1 MTEPLALSQEAFAHP
16 AAYGTAV
23 ARAIL
28 IRVAAGELP
37 ATFRLHRPPRILAF
51 SKQDAASPGFRD
63 AAQAARDS
71 GFEPVIR
78 LVGGRAAVYH
88 ERTLALSWAVSDS
101 RPAARTDDRFRELA
115 ELLAGSIRD
124 LGVDAR
130 IGEIPGEYCPGA
142 WSVNARGAT
151 KLVGTGQRLI
161 AGAAHRGAVIVVG
174 DSGAVRDA
182 LVPVYEALG
191 LTWDRGTAGSIEDEA
206 GSITTEAVE
215 GAILAGLRER
225 YDLSDAEIDHETR
238 ELADR
243 LGSDHSVR

>member
-1 MTEPLALSQEAFAHP
+1 MTEALALSREDFAAP

-28 IRVAAGELP
+28 TRVAAGELP
-37 ATFRLHRPPRILAF
+37 PVFRLHRPPRILAF
-51 SKQDAASPGFRD
+51 SKQDAAGAGFRN
-63 AAQAARDS
+63 AVQAARRC

-88 ERTLALSWAVSDS
+88 ERTLALSWSVPDS
-101 RPAARTDDRFRELA
+101 RPSARTDDRFREVA
-115 ELLAGSIRD
+115 ELLTGSIRD

-151 KLVGTGQRLI
+151 KLAGTGQRLI

-174 DSGAVRDA
+174 ESGALREA
-182 LVPVYEALG
+182 LAPVYEALD
-191 LTWDRGTAGSIEDEA
+191 LPWDPATAGSIEDEA
-206 GSITTEAVE
+206 GSVTMERVE
-215 GAILAGLRER
+215 EAILERLRER
-225 YDLSDAEIDHETR
+225 YELSDWAIDPETLD
-238 ELADR
+238 LAGR
-243 LGSDHSVR
+243 MGSDHSVQ